1 MSAAEERVLVIAG
14 YAPSLKIF
22 RGPLLKAI
30 KATGRRVIAAAPDL
44 QSDEL
49 ANLGVECRDIPLSR
63 TGVNPLADLR
73 LLRSLVRLM
82 RRERPTVV
90 LGYTAKAVI
99 YGMLAASVARVP
111 RRYALITGLGY
122 AFAEEGK
129 GSLVRRVQ
137 EKLYRTA
144 LGRTTKVFFQNHDD
158 PALFKRLGLIPDGLP
173 VVIVDGSGVDLKAFA
188 PEPVPSGPTR
198 FLLIAR
204 LIAAK
209 GIREYGAAAR
219 IVRKRHPDAEF
230 HLVGGT
236 DTNPDALSA
245 AEIKGWT
252 DDGTL
257 VWHGELKDVRPQM
270 AAAHVYVLPSFYR
283 EGVPRSI
290 LEALAMG
297 RPVITTDAPGCRET
311 VEDGENGF
319 LVPPRDPQALAAAM
333 KRFIADPRLAQSM
346 GERSR
351 ALAARRFD
359 VNKVNAVMLR
369 EMELA

>member
-1 MSAAEERVLVIAG
+1 MSTDWESILVIAG
-14 YAPSLKIF
+14 YAPSLSIF
-22 RGPLLKAI
+22 RGPLLKAM
-30 KATGRRVIAAAPDL
+30 KTTGRRVIAAAPDL
-44 QSDEL
+44 KADDL
-49 ANLGVECRDIPLSR
+49 AALGVECRDIPLSR

-73 LLRSLVRLM
+73 LMQSLVRLM

-99 YGMLAASVARVP
+99 YGMLAAAVAKVP

-137 EKLYRTA
+137 EKLYRAA
-144 LGRTTKVFFQNHDD
+144 LRQTTTVFFQNRDD
-158 PALFKRLGLIPDGLP
+158 PELFRRLGLLPQGLP
-173 VVIVDGSGVDLKAFA
+173 VVVVDGSGVDLKVFA
-188 PEPVPSGPTR
+188 RAPIPDGPAR

-209 GIREYGAAAR
+209 GIREYAAAAR
-219 IVRKRHPDAEF
+219 IVRQRYPDTEF
-230 HLVGGT
+230 HLVGGM
-236 DTNPDALSA
+236 DTNPDALST
-245 AEIKGWT
+245 AEIKAWT

-257 VWHGELKDVRPQM
+257 LWHGELKDVRQQI

-311 VEDGENGF
+311 VVEGQNGF
-319 LVPPRDPQALAAAM
+319 LVPPRDAQALAAAM
-333 KRFIADPRLAQSM
+333 ERFIADPHLAQTM

-351 ALAARRFD
+351 TLAESRFD
-359 VNKVNAVMLR
+359 VNKVNAAMLR